1 MDYKKFYKEKGVIG
15 RGNFG
20 VASIVV
26 EKSTGIEYVAK
37 KITQVSLNEYEL
49 KQCQLEAKLLESL
62 DHEHIVKYK
71 ETFSEPGLMIIIMEY
86 CRGGDLSQLIRTH
99 IQCRSYFPEAQI
111 REWMLQLLSA
121 LQYLDSKYIIHRD
134 IKSSNIY
141 LTETGKLKLGDFGI
155 AKVLSSTSDVA
166 KTLVGTPYYLS
177 PEVCE
182 NRPYCRKS
190 DIWSLGVLFY
200 ELTAL
205 RHPFAGTSFL
215 ALVMNILKETPPEMP
230 GNYSNEMKQ
239 IIITMLTKDM
249 KIRPSAKDILK
260 MKYFT
265 KDEDNDDYFNEEDYE
280 VSVSEESNSE
290 EIKSF
295 VNTDMLGV
303 SGINPLDLVNTE
315 NFGNSDVSNDFNYE
329 FIPTFTPDVQIDG
342 GNTFLSSIAMKK
354 NDKVCDKGKKDDDED
369 EYEDDFDSESSS
381 DQPYD
386 DDFDEA
392 NHQFVDDGRKL
403 KDERNEGF
411 RVREKGKMY

>member
-1 MDYKKFYKEKGVIG
+1 MDYKKIYKEKGVIG

-20 VASIVV
+20 VATIVV

-37 KITQVSLNEYEL
+37 KITQASLNEYEI
-49 KQCQLEAKLLESL
+49 KQCQLEARLLQSL
-62 DHEHIVKYK
+62 DHQHIVKYK
-71 ETFSEPGLMIIIMEY
+71 ETFSEPGMMIIIMEY

-99 IQCRSYFPEAQI
+99 IQHRSYFPETQI
-111 REWMLQLLSA
+111 RDWMFQLLSA
-121 LQYLDSKYIIHRD
+121 LQYLDSKYVIHRD
-134 IKSSNIY
+134 IKSSNVY
-141 LTETGKLKLGDFGI
+141 LTETGELKLGDFGI

-205 RHPFAGTSFL
+205 RHPFTGTSFL

-260 MKYFT
+260 MKYFNKT
-265 KDEDNDDYFNEEDYE
+265 EDSNDYSDDLENEADYE
-280 VSVSEESNSE
+280 VSASEESSSE
-290 EIKSF
+290 EIQSF

-315 NFGNSDVSNDFNYE
+315 IFGNSSASNDLNYDA
-329 FIPTFTPDVQIDG
+329 IPTFTPDVQI
-342 GNTFLSSIAMKK
+342 NEKNIFLSSAVMKNANK
-354 NDKVCDKGKKDDDED
+354 AVHDKVNNDED
-369 EYEDDFDSESSS
+369 EYEDDFDS
-381 DQPYD
+381 
-386 DDFDEA
+386 
-392 NHQFVDDGRKL
+392 V
-403 KDERNEGF
+403 RNI
-411 RVREKGKMY
+411 